1 MHRSGS
7 RESDKNGADRR
18 ALDAAQSTDHHD
30 GETQDDDIRTEP
42 GLHRYLGCRQRARQ
56 RCEQHAEGKGA
67 RIDAVHP
74 DAHADAH
81 LLVVNHGQHDLA
93 HDGAIEAKPDR
104 KANGG
109 GGRNQQQIVADVIE
123 TGEFNIA
130 EQLVGLGCVDRVHAP
145 DQLRGVLQDQKHRIG
160 HQQEHHFVAAV
171 EQLQE
176 AALEQQADDRCD
188 QGDRNEHRDK
198 AQGRRKAVGGRD
210 GDGGRRDIGAER
222 IEAAVSDVEN
232 LEHAE
237 YQRQSQGNDEQ
248 PGSLDQPVENNRQ
261 KQIHGAVMPI
271 IVSEGR

>member
-1 MHRSGS
+1 M
-7 RESDKNGADRR
+7 
-18 ALDAAQSTDHHD
+18 AAAA
-30 GETQDDDIRTEP
+30 GM
-42 GLHRYLGCRQRARQ
+42 
-56 RCEQHAEGKGA
+56 
-67 RIDAVHP
+67 
-74 DAHADAH
+74 
-81 LLVVNHGQHDLA
+81 
-93 HDGAIEAKPDR
+93 
-104 KANGG
+104 
-109 GGRNQQQIVADVIE
+109 
-123 TGEFNIA
+123 
-130 EQLVGLGCVDRVHAP
+130 GCVDRVHAP

-210 GDGGRRDIGAER
+210 GDGGRRDVGAEC

-237 YQRQSQGNDEQ
+237 HQRQPQGNDEQ
-248 PGSLDQPVENNRQ
+248 PGSLDQPVKNNRQ

-271 IVSEGR
+271 IAGEGRKSRAGVSGTNVLLTPLCLIFRGCRRSVAL